1 MADTLPIDP
10 PAPLDRRKRRRR
22 LPPLV
27 VDAKGL
33 ATLLTCGVRTVR
45 TLDAAGKLPTPLRLG
60 GRVVWR
66 RAEIKAWVAAGCPD
80 RAAWEAIKAAR
91 RS

>member
-1 MADTLPIDP
+1 MADPLPVTP
-10 PAPLDRRKRRRR
+10 PAPRKRRRK
-22 LPPLV
+22 LAPLV
-27 VDAKGL
+27 VDAKRL
-33 ATLLTCGVRTVR
+33 AKLLTCGVRTVR
-45 TLDAAGKLPTPLRLG
+45 SHDAAGKLPTPVRLG

-80 RAAWEAIKAAR
+80 RVAWEAIKAAR

>member
-1 MADTLPIDP
+1 VADLLPVT
-10 PAPLDRRKRRRR
+10 APVRPKRRRP
-22 LPPLV
+22 PPLV
-27 VDAKGL
+27 VDAKRL